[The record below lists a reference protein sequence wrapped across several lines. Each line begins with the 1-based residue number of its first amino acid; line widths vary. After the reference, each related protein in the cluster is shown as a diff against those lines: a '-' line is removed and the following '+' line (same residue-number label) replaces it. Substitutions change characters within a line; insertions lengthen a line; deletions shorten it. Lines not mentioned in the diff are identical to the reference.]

1 MRKFRSDNGEQ
12 ICGTPIYLII
22 CFILTLILTNPP
34 IFGTILK
41 HSVLFVYIPNHF
53 SPFSTICHNCHTPL
67 HFGFSAMLR
76 IWHVQACKMEPQVS
90 FILWL
95 GPSTHPQL
103 GFFCKC
109 CAVSSPQQSMC
120 GVPPPSICFLSML
133 CGVPTPFVPLIK
145 KVCAVSPHSSTNFS
159 VWCPPPHVI
168 LILCHTWFCLGF

>member
-76 IWHVQACKMEPQVS
+76 IWHVQACKMEPQIGV
-90 FILWL
+90 ILWL

-109 CAVSSPQQSMC
+109 CAVSLPKQSMC
-120 GVPPPSICFLSML
+120 GVPPSML
-133 CGVPTPFVPLIK
+133 SFNVVWCPHPICSTHQEGMCCVPPFQYKFLCV
-145 KVCAVSPHSSTNFS
+145 VSPHI
-159 VWCPPPHVI
+159 I
-168 LILCHTWFCLGF
+168 LCLCHTWFCLGF